1 MDNSSSTKDYKGKKE
16 FSLIKINDTWKVYN
30 VNESLF
36 KDGKINMVWDQISVK
51 TPDMSGVEPMEG
63 LNIISPT
70 WFELRNDDNVLGVKQ
85 SDPVVF
91 SNWQGKIHMVD
102 MGDMDYMNWAA
113 KTGTMYGGFLEM
125 NLI

>member
-1 MDNSSSTKDYKGKKE
+1 
-16 FSLIKINDTWKVYN
+16 
-30 VNESLF
+30 
-36 KDGKINMVWDQISVK
+36 
-51 TPDMSGVEPMEG
+51 MSGVEFMEG

-102 MGDMDYMNWAA
+102 MGDMDYMNWAR
-113 KTGTMYGGFLEM
+113 
-125 NLI
+125 